1 MVNTSADMVDWLNE
15 GQGRSPVHPNK
26 AQRRRQRLYM
36 TGLLMISFVKFVMNR
51 YPTLHDLSFIVFY
64 VLMSF
69 SLVCRYV
76 EAFYFLVAGVL
87 YAIGNTLFLWITWL
101 KRFSGN
107 ANFFYF

>member
-1 MVNTSADMVDWLNE
+1 
-15 GQGRSPVHPNK
+15 
-26 AQRRRQRLYM
+26 
-36 TGLLMISFVKFVMNR
+36 MISFVKFVMNR